1 MGLGKAG
8 PGNTELGVSWGP
20 SKSLRVECPRSVVR
34 MWQLHWIEASMH
46 WIEASMHWI
55 EASMVREVF
64 QVRTHG
70 SAPTPEDP
78 SVSVRVNHS
87 QRSS

>member
-46 WIEASMHWI
+46 WIEASM
-55 EASMVREVF
+55 VREVF

-70 SAPTPEDP
+70 SAPAPEDP